1 MNTNLKQRGAAMG
14 FLALLAILA
23 VAAVYSI
30 MLYNG
35 LVSLRHNVSK
45 ALGQHRCAPQA
56 AP

>member
-1 MNTNLKQRGAAMG
+1 MG
-14 FLALLAILA
+14 FLALLAILGV
-23 VAAVYSI
+23 VAIYFI